1 MCVLRQKP
9 LEKIVQPCIEIERR
23 MQHTKS
29 VLSRGFERLFDPLI
43 GDHRV
48 ALASG
53 THCCNGASRC
63 SVKRIKF
70 GEEMGR
76 MVFYTFANT
85 GVIHAEKATTP
96 ERYLEL
102 LTGCH
107 KSRSMTIERCLLLP
121 LGAQLCLPLR
131 PGYLQAPFVT
141 PHNGHARSAVFLFK
155 TRFFSLL
162 SARWRYFIQ
171 LLYVF
176 RQEICVLTLNLGLS

>member
-53 THCCNGASRC
+53 THCRNGASRC

-102 LTGCH
+102 LTGRH

-131 PGYLQAPFVT
+131 PGYLQACT
-141 PHNGHARSAVFLFK
+141 LCHATQRSREICGLSFQNSFLLFALC
-155 TRFFSLL
+155 TM
-162 SARWRYFIQ
+162 A
-171 LLYVF
+171 LLYTV
-176 RQEICVLTLNLGLS
+176 TLRISAGDLRPNTKLRS